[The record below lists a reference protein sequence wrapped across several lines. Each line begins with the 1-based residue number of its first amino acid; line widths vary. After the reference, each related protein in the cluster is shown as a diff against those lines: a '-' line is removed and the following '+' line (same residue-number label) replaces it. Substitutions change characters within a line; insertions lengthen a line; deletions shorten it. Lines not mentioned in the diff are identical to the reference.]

1 LDPTT
6 PLPLKECRVVQ
17 QRPHRSKELYFG
29 AIGYVA
35 QPKTDKRG
43 EYFLRADVSESRL
56 GVRQILVRT
65 EAVRD
70 YFYFANRR
78 RTGCE
83 EGTLYDLLDAAHSA
97 SPADLRLAWK
107 VRSLELE
114 TAKNRDLMRAIER
127 AFNLLA
133 NPDLRSCYDSLLPGR
148 RCAGRVSVWR
158 VRLHRGGWRIV
169 G

>member
-1 LDPTT
+1 VTCSFSDQDSLQLSRFIGGFIHAGDEIDLDPTT

-65 EAVRD
+65 EAVRE

-78 RTGCE
+78 
-83 EGTLYDLLDAAHSA
+83 
-97 SPADLRLAWK
+97 
-107 VRSLELE
+107 
-114 TAKNRDLMRAIER
+114 
-127 AFNLLA
+127 
-133 NPDLRSCYDSLLPGR
+133 
-148 RCAGRVSVWR
+148 
-158 VRLHRGGWRIV
+158 
-169 G
+169 